1 VADIRL
7 PNTFHLK
14 SFRYLLQLVQGDLM
28 TEERDVSNE
37 EPKIGV
43 YVCHCGV
50 NIGGVVDVPSV
61 AEYAKTLPNV
71 AIAKDYKYYCSD
83 PGQQSIQEDI
93 KEFGLN
99 RIVVAACSPRLHEA
113 TFRRCVREAGLN
125 QFLFEFANLREHDS
139 WVHMGEPDQATEK
152 AKDLTR
158 MAIAKARL
166 LEPLEASKVS
176 VNKQALVIGGG
187 VAGIQTALDLGDMGF
202 KTYLVE
208 KNPTIGGRMGQ
219 LDKTFP
225 TLDCSMCILA
235 PKMVDVGKH
244 ENIELLTYAEVR
256 EVHGYIGNFQV
267 KVEKKPRYIDPESCV
282 GCGSC
287 VEVCPIEM
295 PNYFDEGIG
304 MVKAAYIPFPQAV
317 PLCATIDKNYCIEC
331 KLCDQICERGAV
343 KHDQESEFIDIDVGT
358 IIVATGYDPYDP
370 TEKLEYGYGQ
380 FTNVITAM
388 EIERMINASGPT
400 EGHVVKPSDH
410 KSPKRVAFIHCVGS
424 RDEQIGKPYCSRVC
438 CMYSM
443 KNAQLIIDHEAD
455 TDVTLYYMDI
465 RAFGKGFEE
474 FYKNSQEKYGIKF
487 SRGRPAE
494 VIENPDLTLTVRSED
509 TLLGKVTEYEYD
521 LVVLSVGLIPP
532 EGSETLRQTIGL
544 SKSADGF
551 LMEAHPKLR
560 PVDTLTDGVYLAG
573 VSQGPKDI
581 PDAVA
586 QGSGAASRAAIP
598 MVKGEVEIEPIIATT
613 DKNICGGCEVC
624 VDLCPYTAI
633 TIEDEQAKV
642 NIALCK
648 GCGTC
653 VGACPSGAMDQN
665 HFKTS
670 QIMAQI
676 EAALEDVG
684 K

>member
-1 VADIRL
+1 
-7 PNTFHLK
+7 
-14 SFRYLLQLVQGDLM
+14 M

-61 AEYAKTLPNV
+61 ADYAKTLPNV

-83 PGQQSIQEDI
+83 PGQQAIQEDI
-93 KEFGLN
+93 KEHNLN

-125 QFLFEFANLREHDS
+125 QFLFEFANLREQDS
-139 WVHMGEPDQATEK
+139 WVHMAEPEEATEK

-158 MAIAKARL
+158 MAVAKARL

-176 VNKQALVIGGG
+176 VNNNALVIGGG
-187 VAGIQTALDLGDMGF
+187 VAGIQSALDLADMGF

-267 KVEKKPRYIDPESCV
+267 KVEKKPRYIDEESCV

-317 PLCATIDKNYCIEC
+317 PLRATIDKDYCIEC

-343 KHDQESEFIDIDVGT
+343 QHDQESEFIDIDVGT

-380 FTNVITAM
+380 FSNVITAM

-487 SRGRPAE
+487 LRGRPAE
-494 VIENPDLTLTVRSED
+494 VIENDDLTLTVRSED

-532 EGSETLRQTIGL
+532 AGSEKLRQTIGL
-544 SKSADGF
+544 SRSADGF

-613 DKNICGGCEVC
+613 DKDVCGACEVC
-624 VDLCPYTAI
+624 IDLCPYAAI
-633 TIEDEQAKV
+633 TIEDSQAKV
-642 NIALCK
+642 NVALCK

-676 EAALEDVG
+676 EAALEDSG

>member
-1 VADIRL
+1 MV
-7 PNTFHLK
+7 
-14 SFRYLLQLVQGDLM
+14 
-28 TEERDVSNE
+28 EERDVSNE
-37 EPKIGV
+37 EPRIGV
-43 YVCHCGV
+43 YICHCGI
-50 NIGGVVDVPSV
+50 NIGGVVDIPSV

-71 AIAKDYKYYCSD
+71 VLAKDYKYYCSD
-83 PGQQSIQEDI
+83 PGQAAIQEDI
-93 KEFGLN
+93 KEHNLN
-99 RIVVAACSPRLHEA
+99 RIVVAACSPRLHEP

-139 WVHMGEPDQATEK
+139 WVHMGEPEAATEK

-166 LEPLEASKVS
+166 LEPLEASKVD
-176 VNKQALVIGGG
+176 VDNKAMVIGGG
-187 VAGIQTALDLGDMGF
+187 VAGIQAALDLADMGF
-202 KTYLVE
+202 QTYMVE
-208 KNPTIGGRMGQ
+208 KQPTIGGRMGQ

-244 ENIELLTYAEVR
+244 ENIELMTYAEVR
-256 EVHGYIGNFQV
+256 EVDGYIGNFKV
-267 KVEKKPRYIDPESCV
+267 KVEKKPRYIDEELCV

-304 MVKAAYIPFPQAV
+304 MVKAAFIPFPQAV
-317 PLCATIDKNYCIEC
+317 PLCATIDKDYCIEC
-331 KLCDQICERGAV
+331 NLCDQICERGAV
-343 KHDQESEFIDIDVGT
+343 KHDQESEFVELEVGT

-370 TEKLEYGYGQ
+370 TEKLEYGYGSH
-380 FTNVITAM
+380 TNVITAM

-400 EGHVVKPSDH
+400 EGKVLKPSDME
-410 KSPKRVAFIHCVGS
+410 KPKRVAFIHCVGS

-443 KNAQLIIDHEAD
+443 KNAQLIKDKMPDSE
-455 TDVTLYYMDI
+455 VTLYYMDI

-474 FYKNSQEKYGIKF
+474 FYKRSQEKYGIKF
-487 SRGRPAE
+487 VRGRPAE
-494 VIENPDLTLTVRSED
+494 VLENEDLTLTVRGED
-509 TLLGKVTEYEYD
+509 TLLNKVTEYDYD
-521 LVVLSVGLIPP
+521 LVVLSIGLVPP

-544 SKSADGF
+544 SRSADGF

-598 MVKGEVEIEPIIATT
+598 MVKGEVEIEPIVATT
-613 DKNICGGCEVC
+613 DENVCGACEVC
-624 VDLCPYTAI
+624 VELCPYGAI
-633 TIEDEQAKV
+633 AIENDIASINV
-642 NIALCK
+642 ALCK

-653 VGACPSGAMDQN
+653 VGACPSGAMDQQ
-665 HFKTS
+665 HFKTA

-676 EAALEDVG
+676 EAALENIG

>member
-1 VADIRL
+1 MW
-7 PNTFHLK
+7 
-14 SFRYLLQLVQGDLM
+14 LLQ
-28 TEERDVSNE
+28 R
-37 EPKIGV
+37 II
-43 YVCHCGV
+43 
-50 NIGGVVDVPSV
+50 NIIVLTQDNQV
-61 AEYAKTLPNV
+61 
-71 AIAKDYKYYCSD
+71 
-83 PGQQSIQEDI
+83 IQDDI
-93 KEFGLN
+93 KEHNLN
-99 RIVVAACSPRLHEA
+99 RIVVAACSPRLHEP
-113 TFRRCVREAGLN
+113 TFRRCIREAGLN

-139 WVHMGEPDQATEK
+139 WVHMGEPEAATEK

-158 MAIAKARL
+158 MAVAKARL
-166 LEPLEASKVS
+166 LEPLEASVVS
-176 VNKQALVIGGG
+176 VDNKAMVIGGG
-187 VAGIQTALDLGDMGF
+187 VAGIQSALDLADMGF
-202 KTYLVE
+202 QTYMVE
-208 KNPTIGGRMGQ
+208 KQPTIGGRMGQ

-244 ENIELLTYAEVR
+244 ENIELLTYSEVR
-256 EVHGYIGNFQV
+256 EVDGYIGNFKV
-267 KVEKKPRYIDPESCV
+267 KVERKPRYIDEELCV

-304 MVKAAYIPFPQAV
+304 MVKAAFIPFPQAV
-317 PLCATIDKNYCIEC
+317 PLCATIDKDYCIEC

-343 KHDQESEFIDIDVGT
+343 KHDQESEFIDLEVGT

-370 TEKLEYGYGQ
+370 TEKLEYGYGAH
-380 FTNVITAM
+380 TNVITAM

-400 EGHVVKPSDH
+400 EGHVIKPSDH
-410 KSPKRVAFIHCVGS
+410 ESPKRVAFIHCVGS
-424 RDEQIGKPYCSRVC
+424 RDDKIGKPYCSRVC

-443 KNAQLIIDHEAD
+443 KNAQLIIDHEPD

-487 SRGRPAE
+487 LRGRPSE
-494 VIENPDLTLTVRSED
+494 IIENDDLTLTVRGED
-509 TLLGKVTEYEYD
+509 TLLNTVTEYDYD

-532 EGSETLRQTIGL
+532 EGAEELRQTIGL
-544 SKSADGF
+544 SKSGDGF

-586 QGSGAASRAAIP
+586 QGSGAAARAAIP

-613 DKNICGGCEVC
+613 DTDVCGACEVC
-624 VDLCPYTAI
+624 VELCPYGAVA
-633 TIEDEQAKV
+633 IEDDQATV
-642 NIALCK
+642 NVALCK

-653 VGACPSGAMDQN
+653 VAACPSGAMDQN
-665 HFKTS
+665 HFKTD

-676 EAALEDVG
+676 EAALEDG

>member
-1 VADIRL
+1 MAEEKRDI
-7 PNTFHLK
+7 
-14 SFRYLLQLVQGDLM
+14 
-28 TEERDVSNE
+28 ENE
-37 EPKIGV
+37 EPRIGV

-50 NIGGVVDVPSV
+50 NIGGVVDVPAV

-71 AIAKDYKYYCSD
+71 VIAKDYKYYCSD
-83 PGQQSIQEDI
+83 PGQQVIQDDI
-93 KEFGLN
+93 KEHNLN
-99 RIVVAACSPRLHEA
+99 RIVVAACSPRLHEP
-113 TFRRCVREAGLN
+113 TFRRCIREAGLN

-139 WVHMGEPDQATEK
+139 WVHMGEPEAATEK

-158 MAIAKARL
+158 MAVAKARL
-166 LEPLEASKVS
+166 LEPLEASVVS
-176 VNKQALVIGGG
+176 VDNKAMVIGGG
-187 VAGIQTALDLGDMGF
+187 VAGIQSALDLADMGF
-202 KTYLVE
+202 QTYMVE
-208 KNPTIGGRMGQ
+208 KQPTIGGRMGQ

-244 ENIELLTYAEVR
+244 ENIELLTYSEVR
-256 EVHGYIGNFQV
+256 EVDGYIGNFKV
-267 KVEKKPRYIDPESCV
+267 KVERKPRYIDEELCV

-304 MVKAAYIPFPQAV
+304 MVKAAFIPFPQAV
-317 PLCATIDKNYCIEC
+317 PLCATIDKDYCIEC

-343 KHDQESEFIDIDVGT
+343 KHDQESEFIDLEVGT

-370 TEKLEYGYGQ
+370 TEKLEYGYGAH
-380 FTNVITAM
+380 TNVITAM

-400 EGHVVKPSDH
+400 EGHVIKPSDH
-410 KSPKRVAFIHCVGS
+410 ESPKRVAFIHCVGS
-424 RDEQIGKPYCSRVC
+424 RDDKIGKPYCSRVC

-443 KNAQLIIDHEAD
+443 KNAQLIIDHEPD

-487 SRGRPAE
+487 LRGRPSE
-494 VIENPDLTLTVRSED
+494 IIENDDLTLTVRGED
-509 TLLGKVTEYEYD
+509 TLLNTVTEYDYD
-521 LVVLSVGLIPP
+521 LVVLSVGLVPP
-532 EGSETLRQTIGL
+532 EGAEELRQTIGL
-544 SKSADGF
+544 SKSGDGF

-586 QGSGAASRAAIP
+586 QGSGAAARAAIP

-613 DKNICGGCEVC
+613 DTDVCGACEVC
-624 VDLCPYTAI
+624 VELCPYGAVA
-633 TIEDEQAKV
+633 IEDDQATV
-642 NIALCK
+642 NVALCK

-653 VGACPSGAMDQN
+653 VAACPSGAMDQN
-665 HFKTS
+665 HFKTD

-676 EAALEDVG
+676 EAALEDG

>member
-1 VADIRL
+1 
-7 PNTFHLK
+7 
-14 SFRYLLQLVQGDLM
+14 M

-37 EPKIGV
+37 EPRIGV

-50 NIGGVVDVPSV
+50 NIGGVVDVPAV
-61 AEYAKTLPNV
+61 ADYAKTLPNV
-71 AIAKDYKYYCSD
+71 VIAKNYKYYCSD
-83 PGQQSIQEDI
+83 PGQQAIQEDI
-93 KEFGLN
+93 KEYNLN

-125 QFLFEFANLREHDS
+125 QFLFEFANLREQDS
-139 WVHMGEPDQATEK
+139 WVHMGEPEEATNK

-176 VNKQALVIGGG
+176 VNNKAMVIGGG
-187 VAGIQTALDLGDMGF
+187 VAGIQTALDLADMGF
-202 KTYLVE
+202 KTYMIE

-244 ENIELLTYAEVR
+244 ENIELLTYSEVR

-267 KVEKKPRYIDPESCV
+267 KVEKKPRYIDDESCV

-317 PLCATIDKNYCIEC
+317 PLCATIDKDYCIEC
-331 KLCDQICERGAV
+331 KLCDQVCERGAV
-343 KHDQESEFIDIDVGT
+343 KHDQESEFLDIDVGT

-370 TEKLEYGYGQ
+370 TEKYEYGYGQ
-380 FTNVITAM
+380 YSNVITAM

-410 KSPKRVAFIHCVGS
+410 KTPKRVAFIHCVGS

-487 SRGRPAE
+487 LRGRPAE
-494 VIENPDLTLTVRSED
+494 IIENPDLTLTVRSED

-521 LVVLSVGLIPP
+521 LVVLSVGLVPP

-613 DKNICGGCEVC
+613 DENICGACEVC

-633 TIEDEQAKV
+633 TIENEQAKV
-642 NIALCK
+642 NVALCK

-676 EAALEDVG
+676 EAALEDLG